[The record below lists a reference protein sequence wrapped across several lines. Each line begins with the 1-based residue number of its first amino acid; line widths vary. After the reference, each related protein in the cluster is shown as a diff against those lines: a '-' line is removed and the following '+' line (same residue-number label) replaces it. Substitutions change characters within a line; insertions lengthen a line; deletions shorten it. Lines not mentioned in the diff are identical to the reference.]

1 MGMAFDGVRFRT
13 VRRLRLSLGRPH
25 APGSSV
31 THRGPDPVRCP
42 TVYDARVTEPSALA
56 AELVV
61 EDNPEESRYEAWLGD
76 RMVGIAEYELADEA
90 GPIVFVHTEVL
101 PGAEGMGVGRGLAR
115 GALDD
120 VRRRGLHLIAECEF
134 IAGFLKRHPEDR
146 DLIAR

>member
-1 MGMAFDGVRFRT
+1 M
-13 VRRLRLSLGRPH
+13 
-25 APGSSV
+25 
-31 THRGPDPVRCP
+31 
-42 TVYDARVTEPSALA
+42 TEPSAPA

-76 RMVGIAEYELADEA
+76 RMVGIAEYELPDEA

-120 VRRRGLHLIAECEF
+120 VRRRGLRLVAECEF

-146 DLIAR
+146 GLIAH